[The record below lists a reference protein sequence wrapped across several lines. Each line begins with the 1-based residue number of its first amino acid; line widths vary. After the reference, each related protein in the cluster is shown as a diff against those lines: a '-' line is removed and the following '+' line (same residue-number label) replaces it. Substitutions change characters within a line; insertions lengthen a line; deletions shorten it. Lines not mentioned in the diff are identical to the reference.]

1 MMKAIN
7 TGNSMTNQGRQMVS
21 QNMPM
26 KPATMMRNVGQGT
39 RQMRKNANRVM
50 NNMQQNLRQNTQN
63 MRRNANQYMDSGVTT
78 MNDTTQQMIPNSF
91 GGRPKRGKKAGAVSC
106 VSPLVCGGNPKTS
119 AKVSYRRRVK
129 SSKCR
134 GLMRVKCRSNKD
146 CKMTNGAK
154 RQYCR
159 TQKNKKR
166 DRK

>member
-1 MMKAIN
+1 
-7 TGNSMTNQGRQMVS
+7 
-21 QNMPM
+21 
-26 KPATMMRNVGQGT
+26 
-39 RQMRKNANRVM
+39 
-50 NNMQQNLRQNTQN
+50 
-63 MRRNANQYMDSGVTT
+63 MDSGGTM
-78 MNDTTQQMIPNSF
+78 MNDMAQQMVPGSF
-91 GGRPKRGKKAGAVSC
+91 GGRPKRGKKAGCAT
-106 VSPLVCGGNPKTS
+106 PLLCGGNPKTS

-166 DRK
+166 ARK